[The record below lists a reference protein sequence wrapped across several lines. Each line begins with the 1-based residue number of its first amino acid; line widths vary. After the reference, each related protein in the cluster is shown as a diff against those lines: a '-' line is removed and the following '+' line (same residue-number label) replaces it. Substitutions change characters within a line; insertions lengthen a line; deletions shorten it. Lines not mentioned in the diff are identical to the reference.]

1 MQATAGISGAALVNT
16 PPLTG
21 AVAKQSLDVEGFTPP
36 PSKAAPLF
44 WMHVITPDY
53 FRVMDIRVRSGRPF
67 ARADLT
73 DAPVAIVTAATAR
86 RFWPD
91 QDPIGRHVRFTRAQ
105 QWHTVVGVVA
115 DVRAYDLTRTVPDWI
130 DGIVYVPQSPNATME
145 DGRIPTEMTL
155 TLRTTIESGQVAAM
169 LRKLAAGAG
178 GEVVIGAVRP
188 MREIVAEAAAVPA
201 ATTSLLVTMAGLA
214 LVLGCIGVY
223 GVLSFL
229 VSTQIRDLGI
239 RFALGAQRRD
249 VLWLMIKEG
258 ATLCVAGIAVGGA
271 CAVGVTRWLSSEL
284 YGVSPTDPATY
295 AAVAV
300 VMSLVT
306 LMACYLPTRRAM
318 GVDPLI
324 VLRDQ

>member
-1 MQATAGISGAALVNT
+1 M
-16 PPLTG
+16 
-21 AVAKQSLDVEGFTPP
+21 EGG
-36 PSKAAPLF
+36 
-44 WMHVITPDY
+44 
-53 FRVMDIRVRSGRPF
+53 RVP
-67 ARADLT
+67 A
-73 DAPVAIVTAATAR
+73 
-86 RFWPD
+86 
-91 QDPIGRHVRFTRAQ
+91 
-105 QWHTVVGVVA
+105 
-115 DVRAYDLTRTVPDWI
+115 
-130 DGIVYVPQSPNATME
+130 
-145 DGRIPTEMTL
+145 EMTL
-155 TLRTTIESGQVAAM
+155 ALRTTIESGQVAAM

-178 GEVVIGAVRP
+178 GEVVVGDVRP
-188 MREIVAEAAAVPA
+188 MRAIVTEAAAVPA

-249 VLWLMIKEG
+249 VFWLMIKEG
-258 ATLCVAGIAVGGA
+258 ATLCVTGIAVGGA
-271 CAVGVTRWLSSEL
+271 CAIGVTRWLSSEL
-284 YGVSPTDPATY
+284 YGVSPTDPVTFL
-295 AAVAV
+295 AVAV

>member
-1 MQATAGISGAALVNT
+1 VRSAALVNT
-16 PPLTG
+16 LPLTG
-21 AVAKQSLDVEGFTPP
+21 AVAKRSLDVEGFTPS
-36 PSKAAPLF
+36 PSQPTPLF

-53 FRVMDIRVRSGRPF
+53 FRVMDIRVRSGRSF
-67 ARADLT
+67 AREDLT
-73 DAPVAIVTAATAR
+73 GAPVAIVTDATAR
-86 RFWPD
+86 RFWPN
-91 QDPIGRHVRFTRAQ
+91 QDPIGRHVRFVGAR

-115 DVRAYDLTRTVPDWI
+115 DVRAYDLTRAVPDWI
-130 DGIVYVPQSPNATME
+130 GGTVYVPQSPGATME

-169 LRKLAAGAG
+169 LRNLAAGAG
-178 GEVVIGAVRP
+178 GEVVIGDVRP
-188 MREIVAEAAAVPA
+188 MREIVAQAAAVPA

-214 LVLGCIGVY
+214 LILGCIGVY

-249 VLWLMIKEG
+249 VFWLMIKEG
-258 ATLCVAGIAVGGA
+258 ATLCVAGIVVGGA
-271 CAVGVTRWLSSEL
+271 CAVGATRWLSSEL

-295 AAVAV
+295 LAVAA

-306 LMACYLPTRRAM
+306 LIACYLPTRRAM